1 MKKRK
6 IFIDGIF
13 ANNAAFM
20 LFLGMCPALATT
32 SSFMSAL
39 GMGIAVLATL
49 ILTNVVI
56 SAIRRWVPNEIRIPV
71 LIVIIATTVT
81 IVEMLM
87 QAYMFDLSQ
96 TLGVYLSL
104 IVVNCIILGRAE
116 AFAMKNN
123 VLDSL
128 IDAVGTGIGF
138 MLGLLALA
146 FAREF
151 LGTGGIAFTSLLTGQ
166 PIWGFQIIPD
176 NYTIGLFQESSG
188 AFIMFGLIVALIN
201 FVVAKISENKKK
213 KEAAAKAAAKLAAE
227 GGK

>member
-6 IFIDGIF
+6 IFLDGIF

-32 SSFMSAL
+32 NSFMSAL

-56 SAIRRWVPNEIRIPV
+56 SLIRKIVPNEIRIPV

-81 IVEMLM
+81 IIEMLM
-87 QAYMFDLSQ
+87 KAYMFDLSQ

-116 AFAMKNN
+116 AFALKNS

-128 IDAVGTGIGF
+128 LDALGTGIGF
-138 MLGLLALA
+138 MLGLIALA

-151 LGTGGIAFTSLLTGQ
+151 LGTGGIAFTSLTTGQ
-166 PIWGFQIIPD
+166 VLWKFQIIPD
-176 NYTIGLFQESSG
+176 GYTISLFQESSG

-201 FVVAKISENKKK
+201 VIVNKVSDNKKK
-213 KEAAAKAAAKLAAE
+213 KAAAAKAASLAAE

>member
-6 IFIDGIF
+6 IIVDGIF

-20 LFLGMCPALATT
+20 LFLGMCPSLATT
-32 SSFMSAL
+32 NSFMSAL

-49 ILTNVVI
+49 ILTNVAI
-56 SAIRRWVPNEIRIPV
+56 SALRRFVPNEIRIPV

-81 IVEMLM
+81 IIEMLM

-116 AFAMKNN
+116 AFAMKNT
-123 VLDSL
+123 VLDSFL
-128 IDAVGTGIGF
+128 DAVGTGIGF
-138 MLGLLALA
+138 LLGLLALA

-151 LGTGGIAFTSLLTGQ
+151 LGTGGIAFSSLLTGQ
-166 PIWGFQIIPD
+166 HIWSFQLIPD
-176 NYTIGLFQESSG
+176 GYTITLFQESSG

-201 FVVAKISENKKK
+201 AVVAKINDNKKK
-213 KEAAAKAAAKLAAE
+213 KAAAARAAKLATE

>member
-6 IFIDGIF
+6 IFVDGIF

-32 SSFMSAL
+32 NSFMSAL

-49 ILTNVVI
+49 ILTNVAI

-81 IVEMLM
+81 IIEMLM

-116 AFAMKNN
+116 AFAMKNS

-128 IDAVGTGIGF
+128 IDALGTGIGF
-138 MLGLLALA
+138 MLGLLALS

-151 LGTGGIAFTSLLTGQ
+151 LGTGGIAFSSLLTGQ
-166 PIWGFQIIPD
+166 PIWGFQLIPD
-176 NYTIGLFQESSG
+176 GYTIPLFQELSG

-201 FVVAKISENKKK
+201 AIVTKINDNKKK
-213 KEAAAKAAAKLAAE
+213 KAAAAKLAVAAE